1 MPITHTIISVVTQ
14 LLLIAE
20 SLRGKGVGL
29 YIKDIYNFSVVEELT
44 IMNKKIFESIFIKIE
59 MQNIDVVGGNIY
71 RLSSNNIYSNKV
83 FINTLC
89 NCLDIIGPNKR
100 LLL

>member
-1 MPITHTIISVVTQ
+1 
-14 LLLIAE
+14 
-20 SLRGKGVGL
+20 
-29 YIKDIYNFSVVEELT
+29 
-44 IMNKKIFESIFIKIE
+44 